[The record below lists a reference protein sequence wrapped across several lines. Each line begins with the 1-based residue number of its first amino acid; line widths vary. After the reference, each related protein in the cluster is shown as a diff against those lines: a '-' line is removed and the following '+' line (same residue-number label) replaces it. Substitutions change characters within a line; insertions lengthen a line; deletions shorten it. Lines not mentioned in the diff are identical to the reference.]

1 VLAYVLFWWGN
12 DTEGERVR
20 EERRRGVEVGYGW

>member
-1 VLAYVLFWWGN
+1 MEEQDVVVI

-20 EERRRGVEVGYGW
+20 EEREDPAGEEKNN